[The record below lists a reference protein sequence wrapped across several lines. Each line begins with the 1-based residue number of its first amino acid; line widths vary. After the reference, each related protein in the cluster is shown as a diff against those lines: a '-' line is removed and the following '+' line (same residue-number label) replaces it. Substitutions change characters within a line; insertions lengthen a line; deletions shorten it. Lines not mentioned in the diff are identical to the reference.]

1 MKISHMCQ
9 EDPERFICVLIDE
22 VESIASSRQAVMMRS
37 ESQDSLRATNALLT
51 GLDRTRSYPNLIFLC
66 TSNML
71 ESLDSAFMDRCG
83 LKRSV
88 DPPSFASQYEI
99 LRSRTQKL
107 IARGVIL
114 SLEVLPSYIDADLDS
129 DAGKANAGSKLLA
142 LVKLIRSGNA
152 HSQSGTEI
160 SARSL
165 TQLPEQAILRY
176 LREEECDLDLAL
188 DFFERFV
195 LAEQSQSKR
204 YEDKDAIPEDD
215 AEEFEGIEFRGRKR
229 NLKIV
234 LEEDSTIDILEEV
247 LAELR
252 RRAKEMTG
260 QVKEVGEVKE
270 AKEVPL

>member
-1 MKISHMCQ
+1 
-9 EDPERFICVLIDE
+9 
-22 VESIASSRQAVMMRS
+22 
-37 ESQDSLRATNALLT
+37 
-51 GLDRTRSYPNLIFLC
+51 
-66 TSNML
+66 ML
-71 ESLDSAFMDRCG
+71 ESLDSAFVDRCG

-107 IARGVIL
+107 IARGVIH

-142 LVKLIRSGNA
+142 LVKLIRSGNT
-152 HSQSGTEI
+152 HSQLGTEI

-176 LREEECDLDLAL
+176 LREQECDLDLAL
-188 DFFERFV
+188 EFFERFV
-195 LAEQSQSKR
+195 LTEQSQSKR
-204 YEDKDAIPEDD
+204 YEDKGANSEDD

-234 LEEDSTIDILEEV
+234 LEEDSTIDKLEEV

-260 QVKEVGEVKE
+260 QVKKQVGDVKE
-270 AKEVPL
+270 VKEVPL

>member
-71 ESLDSAFMDRCG
+71 ESLDSAFVDRCG

-107 IARGVIL
+107 IARGVIR

-129 DAGKANAGSKLLA
+129 DAGKANAGSKLLT
-142 LVKLIRSGNA
+142 LVKLIRSGNTHA
-152 HSQSGTEI
+152 QSGTEI

-195 LAEQSQSKR
+195 LSEQSQSKR
-204 YEDKDAIPEDD
+204 YEDKNANPEND
-215 AEEFEGIEFRGRKR
+215 AEEFEGIELRGRKR

-234 LEEDSTIDILEEV
+234 LEEDSTIDKLEEV

-252 RRAKEMTG
+252 RRAKEVTG

-270 AKEVPL
+270 VKEVPL